1 MRHLLFVHGIKNDDP
16 AREWL
21 DTLNRGLRREG
32 VATVEERGYEIHAPS
47 YLELLEAEEE
57 PSGKRP
63 AETYKRA
70 SDHDYARA
78 MTRYWLALQ
87 DLEECGIKRHE
98 VSPNLLAKLPADGP
112 HANALIKLVKDA
124 ERYRR
129 SPARRNA
136 ILQRVLD
143 GLPASGDLVV
153 IAHSLG
159 SVVARDLIYHLPPAL
174 RLRLFM
180 TVGTPLVLKPMRE
193 HLKEANRRFP
203 YETIGPWIN
212 LVGAGDT
219 VTGHRGLS
227 QVEGQAL
234 DLFIDTGAFP
244 AAHYS
249 TSYLDHAAVTM
260 ALDWVDTR
268 KDEPVD
274 ERLLPD
280 IALPASLLALVMG
293 AQYGLRL
300 GQTIQDKGL
309 RNRYLAAREIVLARL
324 ASQAA
329 EAGLTMTASQLG
341 RDNAAWLRTKT
352 VGDDELI
359 SYLLSALVGNPVT
372 PFEMDIPR
380 EARVTALERLARDL
394 GKPKSFATTIVE
406 SEQLARRVHKE
417 NRITLK
423 RAALAVAG
431 VAVVIAAPALVLA
444 AAPAGLV
451 GGAAIVGGLAA
462 LGPGGMLGGVGIVS
476 ALGGAGGL
484 TAGRALM
491 AGTAAQVEET
501 VVFLQAFARSRNQ
514 LQDDNLVVTAAGQ
527 AEWYALIEMEDVAA
541 DDYKRLSELSDKDAP
556 IVREL
561 EKKLRAIDRA
571 LDWLRVNGLSPLQL
585 EAGEDD
591 ERAP

>member
-1 MRHLLFVHGIKNDDP
+1 MRHLLFVHGIKNADP
-16 AREWL
+16 GREWL
-21 DTLNRGLRREG
+21 NTLNRSLKLAGT
-32 VATVEERGYEIHAPS
+32 ATVEERGYQVHAPS
-47 YLELLEAEEE
+47 YLDLLEAEEE

-63 AETYKRA
+63 TETYKRA
-70 SDHDYARA
+70 SDHDYSRA

-98 VSPNLLAKLPADGP
+98 VSPNLLAKLPADGV
-112 HANALIKLVKDA
+112 HANALIRLVKDA

-136 ILQRVLD
+136 ILQRVVAE
-143 GLPASGDLVV
+143 LPESGELVM

-159 SVVARDLIYHLPPAL
+159 SVVARDLIYHLPPQL
-174 RLRLFM
+174 ELRLFI
-180 TVGTPLVLKPMRE
+180 TIGTPLVLKPMRE
-193 HLKEANRRFP
+193 HLTEANRRFP

-234 DLFIDTGAFP
+234 DLFIDTGMFP
-244 AAHYS
+244 AAHYT
-249 TSYLDHAAVTM
+249 TSYLDHPAVTL
-260 ALDWVDTR
+260 ALDWVDAR
-268 KDEPVD
+268 KPEAVD
-274 ERLLPD
+274 ERMLPD
-280 IALPASLLALVMG
+280 ISLPASLLALVMG
-293 AQYGLRL
+293 AQYGLRV
-300 GQTIQDKGL
+300 GQAIQEKGL
-309 RNRYLAAREIVLARL
+309 RNRYLAARDIVLARL

-329 EAGLTMTASQLG
+329 EAGLTMTASELG

-352 VGDDELI
+352 VSDDELV
-359 SYLLSALVGNPVT
+359 SFLLSALVGNPVT

-380 EARVTALERLARDL
+380 EARVAALEQLARDL
-394 GKPKSFATTIVE
+394 GKPKRFATTIAE
-406 SEQLARRVHKE
+406 SEQHARRAHKE
-417 NRITLK
+417 SRITLK

-431 VAVVIAAPALVLA
+431 VAVVMAAPALVLA
-444 AAPAGLV
+444 VAPAGLA

-514 LQDDNLVVTAAGQ
+514 LQQGNLAVTAAGH

-556 IVREL
+556 SVREL
-561 EKKLRAIDRA
+561 QKKLRAIDRA

-585 EAGEDD
+585 VAGLDD
-591 ERAP
+591 